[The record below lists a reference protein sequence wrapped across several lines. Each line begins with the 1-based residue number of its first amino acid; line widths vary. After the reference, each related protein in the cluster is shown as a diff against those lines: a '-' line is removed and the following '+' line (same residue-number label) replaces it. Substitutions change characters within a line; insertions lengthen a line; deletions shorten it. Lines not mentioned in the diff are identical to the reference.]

1 MPSPPLRAIPSCFR
15 YNSPVN
21 TRQHILNLTPEELTQ
36 RLAALDMPKFRTKQI
51 HEWIFQKRAA
61 SFEQMT
67 NISKPERRILADR
80 FDIFTGTVRRDLTA
94 ADGTRKIVL
103 EWPANNDRQQPD
115 EPLPDAPA
123 TPASSLPLAAS
134 SPSPAL
140 TECVMIPCDDDQA
153 DDFGNVTVAH
163 RRTACLSTQVG
174 CPVGCAFCASGLDG
188 LKGNLTTGQVVEE
201 ALRLTHLL
209 PPEGAGH
216 RLSNIVFMGMGE
228 PLANFDVT
236 IAAVKVLMAPWAFHI
251 SGRKITV
258 STVGLPPQM
267 KRLADLELPITLAI
281 SLHAPN
287 DELRQR
293 IIPWARKITIDQI
306 VDAGRYYFEK
316 TGREVTLEYIMLD
329 GAATADG
336 SAGGLNTLPEHAR
349 QLAAVA
355 KRLRANVNLIYYN
368 EVPEL
373 PFKRPAGQ
381 TVFAFQNTLRTAGI
395 NVHIRKSRGREIA
408 AACGQLARQDR
419 NAKLPVLD
427 T

>member
-1 MPSPPLRAIPSCFR
+1 MMRE
-15 YNSPVN
+15 
-21 TRQHILNLTPEELTQ
+21 HILNLTPEELTE
-36 RLAALDMPKFRTKQI
+36 RLAALAMPRFRTQQI

-61 SFEQMT
+61 SFDEMT
-67 NISKPERRILADR
+67 NISKPERQLLADR
-80 FDIFTGTVRRDLTA
+80 FTIFTSTVRRDLTA
-94 ADGTRKIVL
+94 TDGTRKILL
-103 EWPANNDRQQPD
+103 EWPADSA
-115 EPLPDAPA
+115 AP
-123 TPASSLPLAAS
+123 SR
-134 SPSPAL
+134 AL

-174 CPVGCAFCASGLDG
+174 CPVGCAFCASGIDG

-209 PPEGAGH
+209 PQEGPGH

-236 IAAVKVLMAPWAFHI
+236 VAAVKVLMAPWAFHI

-267 KRLADLELPITLAI
+267 KRLAEARLPVTLAI

-293 IIPWARKITIDQI
+293 IIPWARQITIDQI
-306 VDAGRYYFEK
+306 TDAGRYYFEK

-329 GAATADG
+329 GV
-336 SAGGLNTLPEHAR
+336 NTLPEHAR
-349 QLAAVA
+349 QLAGVA

-368 EVPEL
+368 EVAEL

-381 TVFAFQNTLRTAGI
+381 TVFAFQNALRAAGV

-419 NAKLPVLD
+419 QAGVASLGR
-427 T
+427 